1 MKILH
6 VITSLR
12 TGGAEKLMVDL
23 LPRLKEL
30 GNEVELLVFDGIR
43 TPFYLEL
50 EKKGIK
56 IHSLTMGKE
65 QFSPWVIYNPLN
77 FFRLLPHL
85 KDYDIIHTHNTAAQL
100 FVALGTLLSKCHL
113 ITTEHNTTNR
123 RRNIPILKMFDKWMF
138 NRYQEIICISQK
150 AEDNL
155 RAYLCDRSAK
165 ICTIDNGIDLSK
177 FINAKPNQEVQTQY
191 HGLHLGIMVAGFRFQ
206 KDHATLIKAY
216 QFLPIDYHLLLAGPN
231 IDNEDECKELAKSL
245 GLSDRI
251 HFLGSR
257 SDVPSLLKTAEVVV
271 MSSHYEGLSLSS
283 VEGMA
288 CGNPFIA
295 SNVEG
300 LKEVVQDAGILFP
313 HEDAKKLAEEIK
325 RLTTEKEY
333 REKTISLCQE
343 RAKNYDIST
352 MAQKYNELYK
362 KLIHV

>member
-85 KDYDIIHTHNTAAQL
+85 KGYDIIHTHNTAAQL
-100 FVALGTLLSKCHL
+100 FVAVGTLLSKCQL
-113 ITTEHNTTNR
+113 VTTEHSTNNR
-123 RRNIPILKMFDKWMF
+123 RRTIPGLKILDKWMF
-138 NRYQEIICISQK
+138 NQYQKIICISKK

-155 RAYLCDRSAK
+155 REYLNNCSQK
-165 ICTIDNGIDLSK
+165 ICTIENGIDLSK
-177 FINAKPNQEVQTQY
+177 YIQAKPNTDLQVQYQD
-191 HGLHLGIMVAGFRFQ
+191 LHLGIMVAGFRLA
-206 KDHATLIKAY
+206 KDHNTLIKAY
-216 QFLPIDYHLLLAGPN
+216 QFLPDDYHLLLAGPN
-231 IDNEDECKELAKSL
+231 IETEDDCKKLTETL
-245 GLSDRI
+245 GLSERI

-257 SDVPSLLKTAEVVV
+257 SDVPALLKTAEVVV

-300 LKEVVQDAGILFP
+300 LKEVVQGAGILFP

-362 KLIHV
+362 N